1 MNFNLSG
8 LVNLEDGST
17 KEEYIESLTLDINK
31 DEVVLINNGKFIFN
45 KVSSNA
51 MVKVFLDFTI
61 NLFCDRCLDL
71 YEYFETSN
79 FYASIIFNN
88 MKQKEITKDEDGELL
103 IKTNP
108 EQVDLS
114 EIIRQH
120 IVSIKPMKSLCKQEC
135 KGLCIMCGVNL
146 NNSSCA
152 C

>member
-1 MNFNLSG
+1 MYFNLSG

-17 KEEYIESLTLDINK
+17 KEEYIESLTLELNS
-31 DEVVLINNGKFIFN
+31 DEAVLINKGRFIFN
-45 KVSSNA
+45 KVSSNT

-61 NLFCDRCLDL
+61 NLFCDRCLDS
-71 YEYFETSN
+71 YEHVESSN

-88 MKQKEITKDEDGELL
+88 IKQKEVTKNEDGELL
-103 IKTNP
+103 VKSNP

-146 NNSSCA
+146 NNSSCT

>member
-1 MNFNLSG
+1 MYFNLSG

-17 KEEYIESLTLDINK
+17 KEEYIESLTLELNS
-31 DEVVLINNGKFIFN
+31 DEAVLINKGRFIFN
-45 KVSSNA
+45 KVSSNT

-61 NLFCDRCLDL
+61 NLFCDRCLDS
-71 YEYFETSN
+71 YEHVESSN

-88 MKQKEITKDEDGELL
+88 TKQKEVTKNEDGELL
-103 IKTNP
+103 VKSNP
-108 EQVDLS
+108 EQVALS

-135 KGLCIMCGVNL
+135 KGLCIRCGVNL
-146 NNSSCA
+146 NNNSCT